1 MLTGNCIL
9 RINSVV
15 SLTMDASWSKT
26 SSNPVNVAQGGFGT
40 IDITAGKGKT
50 HQFQVS
56 FWAQLNGFEY
66 DFSRLEDEK
75 FDLEFII
82 GETAFGGQRERYG
95 PCLFSNGTL
104 TVDNANGIVKLQG
117 TIIAARRKK

>member
-15 SLTMDASWSKT
+15 SLTMDAAWSKT
-26 SSNPVNVAQGGFGT
+26 SSNPVNVAQGGFGP
-40 IDITAGKGKT
+40 IDITYGTGET

-56 FWAQLNGFEY
+56 FWGQLNGFEY
-66 DFSRLEDEK
+66 DFNRLKREK
-75 FDLEFII
+75 FDMEFII

-95 PCLFSNGTL
+95 PCLFSNDNL

-117 TIIAARRKK
+117 TIIAAKRK